1 MIKVTPFIYEELDD
15 IYANTYLLSDE
26 ENSCVVIDPS
36 KDNLDLVNYIKKE
49 QLHLKAILIT
59 HGHFDHIRGVDVLA
73 EYFSVPVYIGF
84 NEIDKLTDSYQ
95 NCSALVGKPLTI
107 ETKALPVRDQEVL
120 SLLNEDIIV
129 IETPYHTSGSVCYFL
144 KKSQILFTGDFLFSR
159 TVGRCDLPSSK
170 PEMLKTSMAKIL
182 ALPAATVIYA
192 GHGKRTSL
200 QEERQLNPF
209 IKQ

>member
-73 EYFSVPVYIGF
+73 EYFSVPVYIG
-84 NEIDKLTDSYQ
+84 
-95 NCSALVGKPLTI
+95 
-107 ETKALPVRDQEVL
+107 
-120 SLLNEDIIV
+120 
-129 IETPYHTSGSVCYFL
+129 
-144 KKSQILFTGDFLFSR
+144 
-159 TVGRCDLPSSK
+159 
-170 PEMLKTSMAKIL
+170 
-182 ALPAATVIYA
+182 
-192 GHGKRTSL
+192 
-200 QEERQLNPF
+200 
-209 IKQ
+209 